1 MNFEQHEMLTVAGY
15 ELERLLR
22 RGRKTT
28 VYRGRRLVDDAPVIL
43 KCLHEQDPEPREVA
57 RLRRE
62 YELLSRFDDEG
73 VVRVYALEPCGAGVA
88 LVLEDFGGRSLRY
101 IAKEGRVFIRQFL
114 QYALRICDSLA
125 VVHGRGVIHK
135 DIKPDNIIVNSETG
149 RVALI
154 DFSISTT
161 LTEERQ
167 SVSNPDVLEGT
178 LLYMSPEQTGR
189 MNRRLD
195 YRTDYYSLG
204 VTFYELLT
212 GRVPFDVSDPME
224 LVHCHIARVPP
235 PLTTPERPVPSSLDA
250 IVRKLM
256 AKTAE
261 SRYQSV
267 VGIRA
272 DLQRC
277 LNELEELGEIS
288 SFEPGA
294 DDVSENFQIP
304 ELLYGR
310 DENKKSLL
318 EAFDRVSGGG
328 NEIVLVAGPSG
339 IGKSAVIH
347 EIHKPI
353 VASRGYFIAGKFDQ
367 FTRDSPYASLI
378 QAFRELVRL
387 LLTEA
392 DDELSRWRERLKDA
406 LGRNAKVVTDV
417 LPELGLIIGEQAP
430 VPELPASE
438 SANRF
443 RSTFRNLVRVFA
455 TEDHPLVIFLD
466 DLQWSDIASLK
477 LIELLLTD
485 PKTSHLLWIGAFR
498 DNEVGPG
505 HLLLETLQ
513 DLREAGVPVHRED
526 ITPLSLEHT
535 TALIR
540 DTLKPSLGEVEAL
553 ARLLQSK
560 AGGNPFFLRVLLQSL
575 YDQGV
580 ISFDAER
587 AGWRWDTRRVE
598 EAQLSEDVVEIMAAK
613 IGELTSET
621 REVLKIAACIG
632 NRFDLS
638 LLAIVAQEPGVTIAQ
653 HLWEA
658 LEKGLIRP
666 VGDAYKYVGT
676 AEDTSAAGADS
687 NRVVYQFVHDKVYQA
702 AYSLLSASERRLAHL
717 RIGRLLLRGR
727 TQDEIHERVFD
738 IVSHLNIGT
747 PLIEDADERK
757 RVSELNLVAG
767 RRATKSVAYDSA
779 VSLLRQGIELLPRDS
794 WRVAYEQ
801 TFALYRGCME
811 AEYLNGNIDAA
822 KDLYDPLLSNAATNL
837 DRGDIYALKVT
848 LDAGEKHNTEAL
860 ATAIEGL
867 QALGFGLPSASKA
880 SLLREVARINVNL
893 RRHRFEEISRL
904 PEIESPIMRVAL
916 KVMQAAVA
924 PAYFEDT
931 FFAALILLRIANLTL
946 RNGMSEV
953 SPFGFAGYGLFLSGV
968 LRMHRSAYN
977 YAVLAETLLERYQ
990 NPSASVKVTFVT
1002 SLFINSWVKPFNEVR
1017 KQLHEVYLQGFQIGE
1032 HSFALYAGVKR
1043 VTLSLL
1049 EGMNLRQVAETA
1061 DAIFPQV
1068 KRLGELDGIGMLTAM
1083 KRAMSCMQGELP
1095 AAPSFSGS
1103 DFDERRF
1110 ETELHESNVNQ
1121 PQSIFYFHLFKGM
1134 TLYVFGEHAEARR
1147 HFAELDQRL
1156 ETMLAQPVLVDFYF
1170 YYGLN
1175 ELAERA
1181 SGSGR
1186 SWRSDKIVTR
1196 SVRLLR
1202 KWAESCPEN
1211 FGARSRL
1218 LEAERDRVRGRE
1230 GTAIVNFNRAI
1241 ELARSSRSTLIEALA
1256 NERAARLCMAS
1267 DQRAVGEAYLREA
1280 RLTYRR
1286 WGAVAKVE
1294 RLISEFPG
1302 ILPRN
1307 SSIGVTGVELDLFT
1321 ARDTT
1326 TSQASS
1332 FDIRSVVRASQA
1344 ISSEIK
1350 IEPLLRALVREV
1362 LRNAGAQRGSLL
1374 LMGEGELRLEAEF
1387 IAEPEEIHVLQSR
1400 ALSECTQLSR
1410 SIVKYVAR
1418 TRSDVVLDDAAH
1430 EGAFTKDP
1438 YVVENTP
1445 RSVLCTPLIFK
1456 SEVSGVLYLEN
1467 NLATGAFTP
1476 DRTHVLK
1483 QLSSQV
1489 AISVANARLY
1499 DDLDKTARELEI
1511 ALDSA
1516 RAADRAKTQFLMN
1529 MSHEL
1534 RTPLNAVIGYTELIE
1549 EEAEDG
1555 DMEAFLSDLGKIRQ
1569 SANRLLRTLTSIL
1582 ELSRLEVGDSTPQYI
1597 SVSLADLIRRVKDEV
1612 GDTARQRKNSLAFE
1626 LEDGLSAVQSDS
1638 WMLYYC
1644 LMSML
1649 DNAVRFT
1656 EGGEVRCAVSRYI
1669 DGGRAWIRY
1678 DISDTGIGIAEKDR
1692 GKLFAAFDQADYS
1705 TTRTFEGSGVSLAV
1719 VYRYAE
1725 LLGGTINVESELGE
1739 GSTFTLRLPA
1749 EPLEDKATETAELA
1763 SGELSGLRAAS
1774 R

>member
-15 ELERLLR
+15 ELERIVR

-28 VYRGRRLVDDAPVIL
+28 VYRGRRELDGAQVIL

-62 YELLSRFDDEG
+62 HEILNRFDDDN
-73 VVRVYALEPCGAGVA
+73 VVRAYALEPCGNGLA
-88 LVLEDFGGRSLRY
+88 LVLEDFGGRSLRH

-114 QYALRICDSLA
+114 EYALRICDALA
-125 VVHGRGVIHK
+125 IVHGRGVIHK
-135 DIKPDNIIVNSETG
+135 DIKPDNIIVNVETG
-149 RVALI
+149 RLAII

-212 GRVPFDVSDPME
+212 GRVPFDVDDPME

-235 PLTTPERPVPSSLDA
+235 ALSTPQRPVPPTLEA

-261 SRYQSV
+261 TRYQSV

-277 LNELEELGEIS
+277 LAELERLGEIS
-288 SFEPGA
+288 TFEPGA
-294 DDVSENFQIP
+294 NDVSENFQIP

-310 DENKKSLL
+310 DANKKSLL

-367 FTRDSPYASLI
+367 FTRDSPYASMI

-392 DDELSRWRERLKDA
+392 DDELSRWRERLMEA

-417 LPELGLIIGEQAP
+417 LPELALIIGEPAQ
-430 VPELPASE
+430 VPELPAAE

-455 TEDHPLVIFLD
+455 TEEHPLVIFLD

-485 PKTSHLLWIGAFR
+485 PRTSHLLWIGAFR

-505 HLLLETLQ
+505 HLLLETLD
-513 DLREAGVPVHRED
+513 DLRDAGVPVHRED

-535 TALIR
+535 AALIR
-540 DTLKPSLGEVEAL
+540 DTLKPSLGDVDAL
-553 ARLLQSK
+553 SVLLQGKS
-560 AGGNPFFLRVLLQSL
+560 GGNPFFLRVLLQSL
-575 YDQGV
+575 YDQG
-580 ISFDAER
+580 IIGFDAER
-587 AGWRWDTRRVE
+587 AGWRWDERRVE
-598 EAQLSEDVVEIMAAK
+598 DARLSEDVVEIMAAK
-613 IGELTSET
+613 IGELTLDT
-621 REVLKIAACIG
+621 REVLKLAACIG

-638 LLAIVAQEPGVTIAQ
+638 LLAIVAQEPDVMIAQ

-676 AEDTSAAGADS
+676 AEDTSASGAES
-687 NRVVYQFVHDKVYQA
+687 NRVIYQFVHDKVYQA
-702 AYSLLSASERRLAHL
+702 AYSLLSESERRLAHL

-727 TQDEIHERVFD
+727 TEDELRERVFD
-738 IVSHLNIGT
+738 IVSHLNIGI
-747 PLIEDADERK
+747 PLIENPEERR
-757 RVSELNLVAG
+757 RVAELNLVAG

-779 VSLLRQGIELLPRDS
+779 VSLLRQGIELLPRDA
-794 WRVAYEQ
+794 WREAYEL
-801 TFALYRGCME
+801 TFSLYRGCME
-811 AEYLNGNIDAA
+811 AEYLNGNIDGA
-822 KDLYDPLLSNAATNL
+822 KGLYEPLLGSAATNL

-848 LDAGEKHNTEAL
+848 LDAGEKHNKEAL

-867 QALGFGLPSASKA
+867 QALGFGLPSASKS
-880 SLLREVARINVNL
+880 SLLREVARININL
-893 RRHRFEEISRL
+893 RRHRFEDIARL

-931 FFAALILLRIANLTL
+931 FFAALIMLRIANLTL

-953 SPFGFAGYGLFLSGV
+953 SPFGFAGYGLFLSGI
-968 LRMHRSAYN
+968 LRMHRSAHN
-977 YAVLAETLLERYQ
+977 YAVLAETILERFQ
-990 NPSASVKVTFVT
+990 NPSSSVKVTFVT
-1002 SLFINSWVKPFNEVR
+1002 ALFINSWVKPFSEVR

-1032 HSFALYAGVKR
+1032 HSFALYAGVKK
-1043 VTLSLL
+1043 VTFSLL
-1049 EGMNLRQVAETA
+1049 EGMNLRMVAETA
-1061 DAIFPQV
+1061 DTMFPQV
-1068 KRLGELDGIGMLTAM
+1068 QRLGELDGIGMLTAM
-1083 KRAMSCMQGELP
+1083 KRAISCLRGELP
-1095 AAPSFSGS
+1095 AAPSFSGPE
-1103 DFDERRF
+1103 FDERGF
-1110 ETELHESNVNQ
+1110 ERELHESSVHQ
-1121 PQSIFYFHLFKGM
+1121 PQAIFYFHLFKGM
-1134 TLYVFGEHAEARR
+1134 TLYLFGQHGEARR
-1147 HFAELDQRL
+1147 HFGELELRL
-1156 ETMLAQPVLVDFYF
+1156 ETMLSQPVLVDFHF
-1170 YYGLN
+1170 YYALN

-1181 SGSGR
+1181 AGSGR
-1186 SWRSDKIVTR
+1186 QRRADRIVSR

-1211 FGARSRL
+1211 FGARSQL
-1218 LEAERDRVRGRE
+1218 LEAERARVLGRQGE
-1230 GTAIVNFNRAI
+1230 ALMRYNRAL
-1241 ELARSSRSTLIEALA
+1241 ERARSSRSSALEALA
-1256 NERAARLCMAS
+1256 GELAARMCMS
-1267 DQRAVGEAYLREA
+1267 TDQRAVGESYLRES
-1280 RLTYRR
+1280 RLAYRR
-1286 WGAVAKVE
+1286 WGALAKVE
-1294 RLISEFPG
+1294 RLNEEFPG
-1302 ILPRN
+1302 ILPR
-1307 SSIGVTGVELDLFT
+1307 SASLGITGVELDVFT
-1321 ARDTT
+1321 PRDTT

-1362 LRNAGAQRGSLL
+1362 LRNAGAQHGSLL
-1374 LMGEGELRLEAEF
+1374 LMSEDGLRLEAEF
-1387 IAEPEEIHVLQSR
+1387 VAEPEEIHVLQSR
-1400 ALSECTQLSR
+1400 PLDDCTELSR

-1438 YVVENTP
+1438 YVVERRP

-1456 SEVSGVLYLEN
+1456 SEVSGMLYLEN

-1511 ALDSA
+1511 ALESA

-1597 SVSLADLIRRVKDEV
+1597 SVALGDLIRRVREEV
-1612 GDTARQRKNSLAFE
+1612 GDEARKRRNTLAFE
-1626 LEDGLSAVQSDS
+1626 LEDGLTTVQSDS

-1656 EGGEVRCAVSRYI
+1656 ENGAVTCRVSRYI
-1669 DGGRAWIRY
+1669 DGGRAWVRY
-1678 DISDTGIGIAEKDR
+1678 DIRDTGIGIAEKDR

-1725 LLGGTINVESELGE
+1725 LLGGAVTVESEPGA

-1749 EPLEDKATETAELA
+1749 EPPGQGHAAE
-1763 SGELSGLRAAS
+1763 ELSELRAAS